1 MIDIAFLGAGR
12 MASAMVNGL
21 LAKKLYAPDQLAC
34 TSAPDG
40 TGEAL
45 AGSTSIGFRANLT
58 SLLQESAI
66 VVIACKPQ
74 QLKEIDQTVSDLTAG
89 KLIISILAG
98 TPLNKLKD
106 RFPKAGNIV
115 RAMPNTPGQI
125 GAGITCYASL
135 NHLEDADREDVEKI
149 LGSMGQVI
157 PLDEEY
163 LDAVTAVS
171 GSGPAYVFEFVAAL
185 RDGGIAAGLESE
197 VAYKLALETTLG
209 AARLLASTGESP
221 ENLRDR
227 VTSPGGTT
235 MAALEVLNER
245 EFRNILAD
253 AVEAARKRSIE
264 MAQS

>member
-1 MIDIAFLGAGR
+1 M
-12 MASAMVNGL
+12 
-21 LAKKLYAPDQLAC
+21 
-34 TSAPDG
+34 
-40 TGEAL
+40 
-45 AGSTSIGFRANLT
+45 
-58 SLLQESAI
+58 
-66 VVIACKPQ
+66 
-74 QLKEIDQTVSDLTAG
+74 
-89 KLIISILAG
+89 
-98 TPLNKLKD
+98 
-106 RFPKAGNIV
+106 

-185 RDGGIAAGLESE
+185 RDGGIAAGLEPE

>member
-1 MIDIAFLGAGR
+1 MTEIAFMGAGR

-21 LAKKLYAPDQLAC
+21 LIKKLYTPDQLAC

-40 TGEAL
+40 TGESL
-45 AGSTSIGFRANLT
+45 AGNTGIGYTADLHI
-58 SLLQESAI
+58 LLREPAI
-66 VVIACKPQ
+66 VVLACKPQ
-74 QLKEIDQTVSDLTAG
+74 QIEDIDPAATELTAG

-98 TPLNKLKD
+98 TLLEKLKT
-106 RFPKAGNIV
+106 RFPKALNIV

-135 NHLEDADREDVEKI
+135 NPLEAEDKVSVENI
-149 LGSMGQVI
+149 LGSLGPVI
-157 PLDEEY
+157 QLKEEY

-185 RDGGIAAGLESE
+185 RDGGISAGLEPD

-209 AARLLASTGESP
+209 AARLLAQTEESP
-221 ENLRDR
+221 EALRDQ

-235 MAALEVLNER
+235 KAALDVFGEKK
-245 EFRNILAD
+245 FRSIIND
-253 AVEAARKRSIE
+253 AVAAANRRSIE
-264 MAQS
+264 LSES

>member
-1 MIDIAFLGAGR
+1 

-21 LAKKLYAPDQLAC
+21 LAKKLYTPDQLVC

-45 AGSTSIGFRANLT
+45 ADSTSIGYSTNLS
-58 SLLQESAI
+58 SLLQEPAI
-66 VVIACKPQ
+66 VVLACKPQ
-74 QLKEIDQTVSDLTAG
+74 QLEGIDQTVSELTAG

-98 TPLNKLKD
+98 TPLNKLNEK
-106 RFPKAGNIV
+106 FPKAGNIV

-135 NHLEDADREDVEKI
+135 DPLESEDIEAVEKI
-149 LGSMGQVI
+149 LGSMGHVI

-185 RDGGIAAGLESE
+185 RDGGIAAGLDPK

-209 AARLLASTGESP
+209 AARLLARTGESP
-221 ENLRDR
+221 ENLRDQ
-227 VTSPGGTT
+227 VTSSGGTT
-235 MAALEVLNER
+235 MAALEVLGEK
-245 EFRNILAD
+245 EFRRILAD

-264 MAQS
+264 LAQS